1 MTHYTLKPGDTVTV
15 VAADAAA
22 GANASTPPASTPNKM
37 FGLFGGKRSRKGPNG
52 RKENNAVTRKQGGGK
67 RKMSGYFKFM
77 QQERKNIEKE
87 LGAKAG
93 VTDVAKEAGKRW
105 RALSDS
111 EKSKY

>member
-15 VAADAAA
+15 VAADAPA
-22 GANASTPPASTPNKM
+22 GASAPNKM

>member
-15 VAADAAA
+15 VAADAPA

-77 QQERKNIEKE
+77 QSLALRPVLLTLRRRLES
-87 LGAKAG
+87 GG
-93 VTDVAKEAGKRW
+93 VPCPTPRSQSIKFFA
-105 RALSDS
+105 
-111 EKSKY
+111 